1 MSGDTGYIL
10 FSILRS
16 VFDGNLMSNED
27 KYFFKSITSADV
39 MKLASKH
46 DIAHLVAL
54 GLLNNNDYSGAL

>member
-1 MSGDTGYIL
+1 
-10 FSILRS
+10 
-16 VFDGNLMSNED
+16 MSNED

-54 GLLNNNDYSGAL
+54 GLLNNNLADEEHSFSKSFSVQFIATKN